1 MFLAKRN
8 SYYKF
13 EKTFTALGTI
23 NTITAYGKRA
33 EQAVY
38 AAHKR
43 VLEIDDR
50 MSAFKEG
57 SDVMKIN
64 RNAGI
69 KPENINRDT
78 FNLIKESIK
87 FSELSNGTFDI
98 TVRPL
103 TYLWGFSKKNN
114 FIPNNEEV
122 VQALSKVNYKDIL
135 LDDENCTVFL
145 QKEGQAIDLGSIAK
159 GYATDEVKR
168 IFFEHKIKNSLINLG
183 GNVAVSGHNS
193 NGNPWSIGIQDPTAE
208 RGSYVGTIKAVKGT
222 IVTSGSNEQFFIKDG
237 IRYHHILDPKT
248 GFPADTNLLSVT
260 VFCESSMAA
269 DALTTAL
276 FISGLTDAM
285 RLLKAANAEAVL
297 ILDNLHV
304 FVTEGLRRNFELSS
318 CA

>member
-1 MFLAKRN
+1 MFNKKRN
-8 SYYKF
+8 LDYRF

-23 NTITAYGKRA
+23 NTITAFGRRA
-33 EQAVY
+33 EEAVY

-50 MSAFKEG
+50 MSAFKEC
-57 SDVMKIN
+57 SDVTKIN

-69 KPENINRDT
+69 EPQKINRDT

-87 FSELSNGTFDI
+87 FSELSNGAFDI
-98 TVRPL
+98 TIRPL
-103 TYLWGFSKKNN
+103 TSLWGFSKKNN
-114 FIPNNEEV
+114 FIPKNEEI
-122 VQALSKVNYKDIL
+122 VQALTKVNYKDII
-135 LDDENCTVFL
+135 LDDQNCTVFL

-159 GYATDEVKR
+159 GYAADEVKK
-168 IFFEHKIKNSLINLG
+168 IFFKHKIKDSLINLG
-183 GNVAVSGHNS
+183 GNVAVSGHNPS
-193 NGNPWSIGIQDPTAE
+193 GKPWSIGIQNPGAE
-208 RGSYVGTIKAVKGT
+208 RGSYVGTVKAVKGT

-260 VFCESSMAA
+260 VICESSMVA

-276 FISGLTDAM
+276 FVSGITDAM
-285 RLLKAANAEAVL
+285 KLLKAANADAVL
-297 ILDNLHV
+297 VLDNLHV
-304 FVTEGLRRNFELSS
+304 FVTEGLRRNFELSN